1 MRPTDEELQPVLDRL
16 REAFKQEAE
25 PREYAKSL
33 REVFDDYT
41 LLLLEQKEDRSYM
54 VNALYDIKKLSD
66 LLHED

>member
-16 REAFKQEAE
+16 REAFKHEAE

-33 REVFDDYT
+33 REVFDEYT

>member
-1 MRPTDEELQPVLDRL
+1 MRPTDEQLQPVLDRL

-54 VNALYDIKKLSD
+54 VNALYDIKHLSE